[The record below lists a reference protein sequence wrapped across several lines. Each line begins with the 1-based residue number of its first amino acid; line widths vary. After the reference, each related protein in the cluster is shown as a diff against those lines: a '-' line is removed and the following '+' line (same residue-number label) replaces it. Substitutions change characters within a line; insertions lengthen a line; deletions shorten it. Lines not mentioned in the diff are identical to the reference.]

1 MILSNAWT
9 NFWNDFVG
17 AIQNAWNDVTN
28 FWIGSETQTP
38 YIANF
43 LCAIVVLILGI
54 AVIKLFIRILNKT
67 LKLDKKVIKER
78 SVKVFIVSTIKIVLY
93 FALVI
98 VILAI
103 LRVELSGVTQIF
115 SSAILAIGLS
125 LQDVISNFASGIII
139 LTSKPFVTGDYIKVE
154 DQSVE
159 GSVVDVRFLVTTIET
174 VNKQIVTIPNKT
186 ITSSVLTNYTRNP
199 LWRIVVNIGVDYSTD
214 IDKAKKVLVD
224 IANSEDRILENPKP
238 VCYVTAFEAS
248 DINLSLRCY
257 VPNVL
262 YWDVF
267 FALNEKVLIE
277 FNKQNI
283 QIPYNRLVVQTLDE
297 DGKVNV
303 KKGVKQEW
311 KFVKPINQQFL
322 LI

>member
-1 MILSNAWT
+1 MILSNGWT
-9 NFWNDFVG
+9 NFWDDLVE

-199 LWRIVVNIGVDYSTD
+199 LRRIVVNIGVDYSTD

-267 FALNEKVLIE
+267 FALNEKILIE

-303 KKGVKQEW
+303 KKGVKQE
-311 KFVKPINQQFL
+311 
-322 LI
+322 

>member
-1 MILSNAWT
+1 MVLADAWS
-9 NFWNDFVG
+9 NFWNDFSEALVK
-17 AIQNAWNDVTN
+17 AWEDVKN
-28 FWIGSETQTP
+28 FWIGNETTTP

-54 AVIKLFIRILNKT
+54 FLIKLFIKILNKT

-98 VILAI
+98 VVLAI

-199 LWRIVVNIGVDYSTD
+199 LRRIVVNIGVDYSTD
-214 IDKAKKVLVD
+214 IDKAKKVLID
-224 IANSEDRILENPKP
+224 IAKSEDCILEEPKP

-267 FALNEKVLIE
+267 FDLNEKILIE

-297 DGKVNV
+297 EGKVNA
-303 KKGVKQEW
+303 KKGGSFK
-311 KFVKPINQQFL
+311 
-322 LI
+322 

>member
-1 MILSNAWT
+1 MVLADAWS
-9 NFWNDFVG
+9 NFWNDFG
-17 AIQNAWNDVTN
+17 EALAKAWEDVKN
-28 FWIGSETQTP
+28 FWIGNETTTP

-43 LCAIVVLILGI
+43 LCAIVVLSLGI
-54 AVIKLFIRILNKT
+54 FLIKLFIKILNKT

-98 VILAI
+98 VVLAI

-199 LWRIVVNIGVDYSTD
+199 LRRIVVNIGVDYSTD
-214 IDKAKKVLVD
+214 IDKAKKVLID
-224 IANSEDRILENPKP
+224 ITKSEDRILEEPKP

-267 FALNEKVLIE
+267 FDLNEKILIE

-297 DGKVNV
+297 EGKVNA
-303 KKGVKQEW
+303 KKGGSFK
-311 KFVKPINQQFL
+311 
-322 LI
+322 

>member
-1 MILSNAWT
+1 MVLADAWS
-9 NFWNDFVG
+9 NFWNDFG
-17 AIQNAWNDVTN
+17 EALAKAWEDVKN
-28 FWIGSETQTP
+28 FWIGNETTTP

-54 AVIKLFIRILNKT
+54 FLIKLFIKILNKT

-98 VILAI
+98 VVLAI

-139 LTSKPFVTGDYIKVE
+139 LTSKPFVTSDYIKVE

-199 LWRIVVNIGVDYSTD
+199 LRRIVVNIGVDYSTD
-214 IDKAKKVLVD
+214 IDKAKKVLID
-224 IANSEDRILENPKP
+224 IAKSEDRILEEPKP

-267 FALNEKVLIE
+267 FDLNEKILIE

-297 DGKVNV
+297 EGKVNA
-303 KKGVKQEW
+303 KRGGSFK
-311 KFVKPINQQFL
+311 
-322 LI
+322 

>member
-78 SVKVFIVSTIKIVLY
+78 SVKVFIVSTVKIVLY

-199 LWRIVVNIGVDYSTD
+199 LRRIVVNIGVDYSTD

-303 KKGVKQEW
+303 KKGVKQE
-311 KFVKPINQQFL
+311 
-322 LI
+322 

>member
-1 MILSNAWT
+1 MVLSNAWT
-9 NFWNDFVG
+9 NFWNDFVE

-54 AVIKLFIRILNKT
+54 GVIKLFIRILNKT

-199 LWRIVVNIGVDYSTD
+199 LRRIVVNIGVDYSTD

-267 FALNEKVLIE
+267 FALNEKILIE

-303 KKGVKQEW
+303 KKGVKSE
-311 KFVKPINQQFL
+311 
-322 LI
+322 

>member
-1 MILSNAWT
+1 MILSNART
-9 NFWNDFVG
+9 NFWNDFVE

-199 LWRIVVNIGVDYSTD
+199 LRRIVVNIGVDYSTD

-267 FALNEKVLIE
+267 FALNEKILIE

-303 KKGVKQEW
+303 KKGVKSE
-311 KFVKPINQQFL
+311 
-322 LI
+322 

>member
-1 MILSNAWT
+1 M
-9 NFWNDFVG
+9 
-17 AIQNAWNDVTN
+17 
-28 FWIGSETQTP
+28 
-38 YIANF
+38 
-43 LCAIVVLILGI
+43 
-54 AVIKLFIRILNKT
+54 
-67 LKLDKKVIKER
+67 
-78 SVKVFIVSTIKIVLY
+78 
-93 FALVI
+93 
-98 VILAI
+98 
-103 LRVELSGVTQIF
+103 
-115 SSAILAIGLS
+115 
-125 LQDVISNFASGIII
+125 
-139 LTSKPFVTGDYIKVE
+139 TSKPFVTGDYIKVE

-199 LWRIVVNIGVDYSTD
+199 LRRIVVNIGVDYSTD

-267 FALNEKVLIE
+267 FALNEKILIE

-303 KKGVKQEW
+303 KKGVKSE
-311 KFVKPINQQFL
+311 
-322 LI
+322 

>member
-1 MILSNAWT
+1 MINKIYEMLLLNHEMFYKIISVM
-9 NFWNDFVG
+9 F
-17 AIQNAWNDVTN
+17 
-28 FWIGSETQTP
+28 
-38 YIANF
+38 
-43 LCAIVVLILGI
+43 GI
-54 AVIKLFIRILNKT
+54 AGLVFATLFFVDAGYGKLNKN
-67 LKLDKKVIKER
+67 
-78 SVKVFIVSTIKIVLY
+78 SQFW
-93 FALVI
+93 
-98 VILAI
+98 
-103 LRVELSGVTQIF
+103 
-115 SSAILAIGLS
+115 
-125 LQDVISNFASGIII
+125 GI
-139 LTSKPFVTGDYIKVE
+139 
-154 DQSVE
+154 
-159 GSVVDVRFLVTTIET
+159 
-174 VNKQIVTIPNKT
+174 TIPNKT

-199 LWRIVVNIGVDYSTD
+199 LRRIVVNIGVDYSTD

-267 FALNEKVLIE
+267 FALNEKILIE

-303 KKGVKQEW
+303 KKGVKTE
-311 KFVKPINQQFL
+311 
-322 LI
+322 

>member
-1 MILSNAWT
+1 MFDMILVNAWS
-9 NFWNDFVG
+9 NFWSDFAE
-17 AIQNAWNDVTN
+17 AIQKAWNDVVN
-28 FWIGSETQTP
+28 FWVGSETSTP

-43 LCAIVVLILGI
+43 LCAIVALVLGI
-54 AVIKLFIRILNKT
+54 AIVKLIIKILTKS
-67 LKLDKKVIKER
+67 LKLDKRIIKDR
-78 SVKVFIVSTIKIVLY
+78 SIKVFIVSTIKIILY
-93 FALVI
+93 FALVVI
-98 VILAI
+98 ILAI

-139 LTSKPFVTGDYIKVE
+139 LSSKPFITGDYIKVE

-159 GSVVDVRFLVTTIET
+159 GSVIDVRFLVTTIET

-199 LWRIVVNIGVDYSTD
+199 LRRIVVNVGVDYSTD
-214 IDKAKKVLVD
+214 LDKAKKVLID
-224 IANSEDRILENPKP
+224 IANNDDRILENPKP
-238 VCYVTAFEAS
+238 VCYVTALESS

-257 VPNVL
+257 VPNKL
-262 YWDVF
+262 YWDIF
-267 FALNEKVLIE
+267 FELNEKILIE

-297 DGKVNV
+297 NGKV
-303 KKGVKQEW
+303 KLK
-311 KFVKPINQQFL
+311 
-322 LI
+322 

>member
-9 NFWNDFVG
+9 NFWNDFVE
-17 AIQNAWNDVTN
+17 AIQKAWNDVTN

-54 AVIKLFIRILNKT
+54 AVIKLFISILNKT

-199 LWRIVVNIGVDYSTD
+199 LRRIVVNIGVDYSTD

-303 KKGVKQEW
+303 KKGVKSE
-311 KFVKPINQQFL
+311 
-322 LI
+322 

>member
-1 MILSNAWT
+1 MVLSNAWT
-9 NFWNDFVG
+9 NFWNDLVE

-199 LWRIVVNIGVDYSTD
+199 LRRIVVNIGVDYSTD
-214 IDKAKKVLVD
+214 IDKAKKVLID

-267 FALNEKVLIE
+267 FALNEKILIE

-303 KKGVKQEW
+303 KKGVKQE
-311 KFVKPINQQFL
+311 
-322 LI
+322 

>member
-9 NFWNDFVG
+9 NFWNDFVE
-17 AIQNAWNDVTN
+17 AIKNAWNDVTN

-199 LWRIVVNIGVDYSTD
+199 LRRIVVNIGVDYSTD
-214 IDKAKKVLVD
+214 IDKAKKVLID

-267 FALNEKVLIE
+267 FALNEKILIE

-303 KKGVKQEW
+303 KKGVKQE
-311 KFVKPINQQFL
+311 
-322 LI
+322 

>member
-1 MILSNAWT
+1 MILSNSWT
-9 NFWNDFVG
+9 NFWNDFVE

-125 LQDVISNFASGIII
+125 LQDVISNFASGLII
-139 LTSKPFVTGDYIKVE
+139 LSNKPFVVGDYVDLNKGE
-154 DQSVE
+154 CE
-159 GSVVDVRFLVTTIET
+159 GTVVDVKFLHTIFVDVDGQEIYCPNKNITSATIE
-174 VNKQIVTIPNKT
+174 
-186 ITSSVLTNYTRNP
+186 NYTRNP
-199 LWRIVVNIGVDYSTD
+199 NRRININVKVDYSTD
-214 IDKAKKVLVD
+214 IDLIKKVLLEIVD
-224 IANSEDRILENPKP
+224 SEPAVLKDPKP
-238 VCYVTAFEAS
+238 ACYLTSIEEYSLNF
-248 DINLSLRCY
+248 SLRCF
-257 VPNVL
+257 VPIEIYWTTFYRFNELVIKKMNENNIKIPFRKIEILDSNNKSMVL
-262 YWDVF
+262 
-267 FALNEKVLIE
+267 
-277 FNKQNI
+277 
-283 QIPYNRLVVQTLDE
+283 E
-297 DGKVNV
+297 DH
-303 KKGVKQEW
+303 E
-311 KFVKPINQQFL
+311 
-322 LI
+322 

>member
-1 MILSNAWT
+1 MVLSNGWT
-9 NFWNDFVG
+9 NFWDDFVE

-115 SSAILAIGLS
+115 H
-125 LQDVISNFASGIII
+125 
-139 LTSKPFVTGDYIKVE
+139 
-154 DQSVE
+154 
-159 GSVVDVRFLVTTIET
+159 
-174 VNKQIVTIPNKT
+174 
-186 ITSSVLTNYTRNP
+186 
-199 LWRIVVNIGVDYSTD
+199 
-214 IDKAKKVLVD
+214 
-224 IANSEDRILENPKP
+224 
-238 VCYVTAFEAS
+238 
-248 DINLSLRCY
+248 
-257 VPNVL
+257 
-262 YWDVF
+262 
-267 FALNEKVLIE
+267 
-277 FNKQNI
+277 
-283 QIPYNRLVVQTLDE
+283 
-297 DGKVNV
+297 
-303 KKGVKQEW
+303 
-311 KFVKPINQQFL
+311 L
-322 LI
+322 LF

>member
-199 LWRIVVNIGVDYSTD
+199 LRRIVVNIGVDYSTD

-303 KKGVKQEW
+303 KKGVKQE
-311 KFVKPINQQFL
+311 
-322 LI
+322 

>member
-9 NFWNDFVG
+9 NFWNDFVE

-125 LQDVISNFASGIII
+125 LQDVARTRRQCFRRLCLQLSG
-139 LTSKPFVTGDYIKVE
+139 LPFCAGICVAPQAAG
-154 DQSVE
+154 QP
-159 GSVVDVRFLVTTIET
+159 VR
-174 VNKQIVTIPNKT
+174 
-186 ITSSVLTNYTRNP
+186 
-199 LWRIVVNIGVDYSTD
+199 
-214 IDKAKKVLVD
+214 
-224 IANSEDRILENPKP
+224 
-238 VCYVTAFEAS
+238 
-248 DINLSLRCY
+248 
-257 VPNVL
+257 
-262 YWDVF
+262 
-267 FALNEKVLIE
+267 
-277 FNKQNI
+277 
-283 QIPYNRLVVQTLDE
+283 
-297 DGKVNV
+297 
-303 KKGVKQEW
+303 
-311 KFVKPINQQFL
+311 
-322 LI
+322 

>member
-1 MILSNAWT
+1 M
-9 NFWNDFVG
+9 
-17 AIQNAWNDVTN
+17 
-28 FWIGSETQTP
+28 
-38 YIANF
+38 
-43 LCAIVVLILGI
+43 
-54 AVIKLFIRILNKT
+54 
-67 LKLDKKVIKER
+67 
-78 SVKVFIVSTIKIVLY
+78 Y

-98 VILAI
+98 VVLAI

-199 LWRIVVNIGVDYSTD
+199 LRRIVVNIGVDYSTD
-214 IDKAKKVLVD
+214 IDKAKKVLID
-224 IANSEDRILENPKP
+224 IAKSEDRILEEPKP

-267 FALNEKVLIE
+267 FDLNEKFLIE

-297 DGKVNV
+297 EGKVNA
-303 KKGVKQEW
+303 KKGGNFK
-311 KFVKPINQQFL
+311 
-322 LI
+322 